1 MSNYKSKA
9 EIKAE
14 QQAQQGRSSNTA
26 TLDRPITEEV
36 KTIFLDSMTG
46 AYDACHEARNKGISA
61 GIAKFRAEVST
72 GDRDFFA
79 DWEIEAEQI
88 LEARI
93 SNLSALPECTDSIKD
108 LALDLSNLEQYPLEL
123 LRDRNH
129 YLADLPSLDADQER
143 ELDALYSFLA
153 PRLEASN
160 PDPA

>member
-14 QQAQQGRSSNTA
+14 QQAQQGRSGNTA
-26 TLDRPITEEV
+26 TLDRPITDEV
-36 KTIFLDSMTG
+36 KDIFLTSMTG

>member
-14 QQAQQGRSSNTA
+14 QQAQQGKGNTA
-26 TLDRPITEEV
+26 TLDRPITDEV
-36 KTIFLDSMTG
+36 KDIFLTSMTG

-88 LEARI
+88 LVSRI

-108 LALDLSNLEQYPLEL
+108 LVLDLSNLEQYSLEL

-160 PDPA
+160 PDVA

>member
-1 MSNYKSKA
+1 MTYKSKG
-9 EIKAE
+9 EIRAE
-14 QQAQQGRSSNTA
+14 QQAHQGKSGNTA

-36 KTIFLDSMTG
+36 KDIFLTSMTG

-61 GIAKFRAEVST
+61 GIAKFRSEVST

-88 LEARI
+88 LVSRI

-108 LALDLSNLEQYPLEL
+108 LVLDLSNLDQYPIEL

-153 PRLEASN
+153 PRLETPN
-160 PDPA
+160 PDAA